1 MLQKEKFAQWQ
12 FIEINFH
19 ISKDESLAKS
29 NHQDTGLTYL
39 KSRFYFSRFATENG
53 ILRITEIIS
62 LKLSLN
68 SFMTGAVVI

>member
-39 KSRFYFSRFATENG
+39 KSRFATENE

-68 SFMTGAVVI
+68 SLMTGAVII

>member
-1 MLQKEKFAQWQ
+1 MLQKEKFTQWQ

-39 KSRFYFSRFATENG
+39 KSRFATENG